1 MKAYTFTKTSGGNC
15 YLYNSKKST
24 LLNVHPIIE
33 TLKGV
38 DKNDEKDVLFAKIK
52 KYTSSNTCF
61 YEKKVF
67 LKILTKQISSMERY
81 QPKS

>member
-38 DKNDEKDVLFAKIK
+38 DKNDEICFVNIFK
-52 KYTSSNTCF
+52 KTFFS
-61 YEKKVF
+61 
-67 LKILTKQISSMERY
+67 
-81 QPKS
+81 

>member
-52 KYTSSNTCF
+52 DFNLHYS
-61 YEKKVF
+61 
-67 LKILTKQISSMERY
+67 
-81 QPKS
+81 

>member
-52 KYTSSNTCF
+52 DFKISDADKKYNSTNTCF

-67 LKILTKQISSMERY
+67 
-81 QPKS
+81 

>member
-1 MKAYTFTKTSGGNC
+1 MNIEALFARY
-15 YLYNSKKST
+15 
-24 LLNVHPIIE
+24 IIE

-52 KYTSSNTCF
+52 DFKISDADKKIQLDKYLF
-61 YEKKVF
+61 LREKGF